1 MCCPNELPV
10 TKIALFIFDSFKHSW
25 KYQGPL
31 RQAVEAGVQVRCK
44 HVQVKG
50 VNEAL
55 QPITGFMESV
65 RHTAQC
71 LQLFHTPL
79 SINGNGLFL
88 ILLTTEGFTVQS
100 TDSDAHDCR
109 LKPHLWVCCCA
120 NILIDAVSRFAIACC
135 PYSSLETI
143 SLFFALDLG
152 RVFSCH
158 RVDRVAM
165 STPQSCTLLLFLF
178 FSH

>member
-1 MCCPNELPV
+1 MCRPNELPV
-10 TKIALFIFDSFKHSW
+10 TKTALFIFDSFKRSW

-88 ILLTTEGFTVQS
+88 ILLTTEGFTVQTAESDS
-100 TDSDAHDCR
+100 TWLC
-109 LKPHLWVCCCA
+109 VCCWA
-120 NILIDAVSRFAIACC
+120 NILIDGVSRLATAC
-135 PYSSLETI
+135 YSSLETI

-158 RVDRVAM
+158 RVDRV
-165 STPQSCTLLLFLF
+165 STPQKLHCCYFHSSPIETQAFAV
-178 FSH
+178 HR